1 MFHCHIK
8 KLLRILL
15 LTQRCDRSQQDPF
28 GKDDRIDEKK
38 KTERKIFNAYSKT
51 ERKVAWCVNQVEE
64 MQDSV

>member
-28 GKDDRIDEKK
+28 GKDDRIDGKK
-38 KTERKIFNAYSKT
+38 KQKEKSSMHIAKRRGK
-51 ERKVAWCVNQVEE
+51 
-64 MQDSV
+64 